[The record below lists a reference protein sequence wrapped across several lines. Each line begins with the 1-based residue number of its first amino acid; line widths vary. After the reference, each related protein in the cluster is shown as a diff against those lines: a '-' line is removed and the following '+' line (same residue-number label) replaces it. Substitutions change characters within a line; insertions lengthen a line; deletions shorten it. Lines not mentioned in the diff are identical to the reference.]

1 MADLTAKDLVAVNV
15 RTLTLAQ
22 YGQLRSTTA

>member
-15 RTLTLAQ
+15 GTLTPEQ